1 MTTIRGA
8 VLHGV
13 HEKFVVEELTLEDP
27 SDFEVRVRV
36 MASGLCHSDYHV
48 VSGDQYNLLPVV
60 AGHEGAGVVEAVGR
74 SVTRVKPG
82 DHIATAYIPSCGRC
96 RYCAQGL
103 QNICDNGAGMERG
116 LMLDETAR
124 FHLRDGRGIG
134 AMQRLGTYAN
144 YLVTHET
151 QCIKIPDEIPFEVA
165 CLVACGVTTGW
176 GAAVNGADVRARDAV
191 LVVGAGGVG
200 MNAVQ
205 GAWAAGAAH
214 VIVAEPVEFRR
225 TKALELGATEVFP
238 SIGESRA
245 FIDSISNGQGVDSSI
260 VTVGRVDGDIIGE
273 AFSAVRKAG
282 TCVVVSAGESAP
294 GIAISP
300 FELVVM
306 AKRLQ
311 GVLFGNSNPVVDIPR
326 LLTYYQRGRLKLEEL
341 ITKRYAVDEI
351 NEGYDDMFAGRT
363 VRGVVVHEH

>member
-1 MTTIRGA
+1 MGTVRGA
-8 VLHGV
+8 VLHAP
-13 HEKFVVEELTLEDP
+13 HQEFVVEEMTLKEPTDW
-27 SDFEVRVRV
+27 EVQVRV

-48 VSGDQYNLLPVV
+48 VSGDQFNTLPMV
-60 AGHEGAGVVEAVGR
+60 AGHEGAGVVEAVGS

-82 DHIATAYIPSCGRC
+82 DHIATAYIPSCGVC
-96 RYCAQGL
+96 RFCAQGM
-103 QNICDNGAGMERG
+103 QYICNNGAGMQHG
-116 LMLDETAR
+116 MMLDGTPR
-124 FHLRDGRGIG
+124 FVLSDGRGIG

-151 QCIKIPDEIPFEVA
+151 QCIKIPDDIPFELA

-176 GAAVNGADVRARDAV
+176 GAAVNAAAVRPRDSV
-191 LVVGAGGVG
+191 LIMGAGGVG

-205 GAWAAGAAH
+205 GAAAAGAAH
-214 VIVAEPVEFRR
+214 VVVAEPVEMRR
-225 TKALELGATEVFP
+225 ETALRLGATAAFP
-238 SIGESRA
+238 SVAEA
-245 FIDSISNGQGVDSSI
+245 MPFIHSISDGQGVDSAV
-260 VTVGRVDGDIIGE
+260 VTVGRVDGVLIGE

-282 TCVVVSAGESAP
+282 TCAVVSAGEGAK
-294 GIAISP
+294 GIDISP

-326 LLTYYQRGRLKLEEL
+326 LLDYYRSGHLKLAEL
-341 ITKRYAVDEI
+341 ITRKYSVEEI
-351 NEGYDDMFAGRT
+351 NQGYQDMFEGRT